1 MITVSKE
8 APPPGGRVECVW
20 TGPESLRSFT
30 VVLLFAAAAA
40 AVWPLAG
47 SVVPV
52 GFEEPLLPD
61 AALPWRG
68 A

>member
-20 TGPESLRSFT
+20 TGPETLRAFA

-40 AVWPLAG
+40 AV
-47 SVVPV
+47 
-52 GFEEPLLPD
+52 
-61 AALPWRG
+61 
-68 A
+68 